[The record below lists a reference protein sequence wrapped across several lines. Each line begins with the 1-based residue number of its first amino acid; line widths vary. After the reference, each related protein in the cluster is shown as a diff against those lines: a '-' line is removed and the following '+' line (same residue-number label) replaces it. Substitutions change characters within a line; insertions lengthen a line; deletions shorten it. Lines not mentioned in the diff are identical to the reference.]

1 MARPRTDI
9 EARIVRAARRCFV
22 QQGVDAT
29 SLRRVAERAKTS
41 IGMIYYYFPTK
52 DDLFLAVVEEPYQK
66 LLLDLERAL
75 AADASVET
83 RLRRLYVRIGG
94 VSDEELLLVRMI
106 LREVLVSTSR
116 RDKLI
121 ERFKRGHLPMVIATL
136 LDGVQDGTF
145 DRKYHP
151 ALLFLATLTLGTAP
165 QFLRRSAGDRLPII
179 GAPQGERLSNML
191 VDVLLHGIGA
201 AAS

>member
-1 MARPRTDI
+1 MARPKTDI
-9 EARIVRAARRCFV
+9 EARIVRAARKCFV

-66 LLLDLERAL
+66 LLLDLEQAL
-75 AADASVET
+75 GPGSTVET
-83 RLRRLYVRIGG
+83 RLRRLYVRIGA
-94 VSDEELLLVRMI
+94 VSDDELLMVRMI

-136 LDGVQDGTF
+136 LDGLQDGTF
-145 DRKYHP
+145 DRNYHP
-151 ALLFLATLTLGTAP
+151 AVLFLSTLALGTAP
-165 QFLRRSAGDRLPII
+165 QFLRRWAGDRLPIVA
-179 GAPQGERLSNML
+179 APQGEQLSNLL
-191 VDVLLHGIGA
+191 VDVLLHGTGA
-201 AAS
+201 HVS